1 MKVVIL
7 AGGMGTRI
15 SEESHLRPKPMI
27 EIGGL
32 PIIWHIM
39 KYYSWWGFKDFI
51 ICAGYKSYSIKEY
64 FSNFL
69 LHSNEVY
76 LDFSSNKIE
85 ARGGGIEDW
94 RVQIVDTGLHTQT
107 GGRLRRIRHLLEGQ
121 TFCLTYGDGLCDVN
135 IRDLVDFHRK
145 HGKLATV
152 TAVQPPARFG
162 ALTFDGDAVAS
173 FDEKP
178 LGDGQWINGGFFVL
192 ESGALTGLEGDD
204 TAWEHRPMKSLAEAG
219 QLMARR
225 HEGFW
230 AAMDTMRDRT
240 VLEKLWDDGVAPW
253 KVWK

>member
-39 KYYSWWGFKDFI
+39 KYYSAWGFKDFI

-76 LDFSSNKIE
+76 LDFASNKVE
-85 ARGGGIEDW
+85 ARGGGVEDW
-94 RVQIVDTGLHTQT
+94 RVQIVDTGLQTQT
-107 GGRLRRIRHLLEGQ
+107 GGRLKRIKRLLGGQ
-121 TFCLTYGDGLCDVN
+121 TFCLTYGDGLCDV
-135 IRDLVDFHRK
+135 DLGELVDFHRK
-145 HGKLATV
+145 HGRLATV

-162 ALTFDGDAVAS
+162 ALTFQGDAVVS

-178 LGDGQWINGGFFVL
+178 RGDGQWINGGFFVL
-192 ESGALTGLEGDD
+192 EPDALDCIDGDE
-204 TAWEHRPMKSLAEAG
+204 TAWEHAPMRALAESG

-225 HEGFW
+225 HKGFW

-240 VLEKLWDDGVAPW
+240 VLEEMWAAGNAPW
-253 KVWK
+253 RTSK